1 MLTAIKPPHFEF
13 AEADQS
19 EGYYPGEELYEEKVM
34 EEPQEFHVF
43 ADYFGL
49 FNLVKSFW
57 LRNDAQQEAFLMEDE
72 PRSRNNSVGS
82 DFSSNSLDSGEYIDF
97 GLSYL
102 GDPFS
107 LQTLENDENRRG
119 KTREPPSVLLARRQ
133 AKAMA
138 GKNAIKQEVCV
149 FCRNNGE
156 EESFYASHSLKDS
169 EGRVTCPVL
178 RAYTCPICG
187 ANGDEAHTIKY
198 CPQNQSK
205 SITSNNTST
214 TNLKRLPISGN
225 KKK

>member
-1 MLTAIKPPHFEF
+1 MLTAIKPSFEF
-13 AEADQS
+13 AEADQCES
-19 EGYYPGEELYEEKVM
+19 FYSGEELYEEKIM
-34 EEPQEFHVF
+34 EEPQEFRLF

-49 FNLVKSFW
+49 VNLVKSFW
-57 LRNDAQQEAFLMEDE
+57 LRNDVQQEELLDDE

-82 DFSSNSLDSGEYIDF
+82 DFSSNSLDSGEYVDF
-97 GLSYL
+97 GLSYY
-102 GDPFS
+102 GDPFN
-107 LQTLENDENRRG
+107 LQAYDTEDGRR
-119 KTREPPSVLLARRQ
+119 KRDPPSVLLARRQ

-156 EESFYASHSLKDS
+156 EESFYASHSLKDL

-205 SITSNNTST
+205 NVT
-214 TNLKRLPISGN
+214 TNAATNPKRLPVAGN

>member
-1 MLTAIKPPHFEF
+1 MLTAIKPSFEF

-19 EGYYPGEELYEEKVM
+19 ESFYPGEVLYEEKMM
-34 EEPQEFHVF
+34 EEPQEFRVF
-43 ADYFGL
+43 RDYFGL
-49 FNLVKSFW
+49 VNLVKSFW
-57 LRNDAQQEAFLMEDE
+57 LRSDAQQGDLLEDE
-72 PRSRNNSVGS
+72 PRSRNNSIGS
-82 DFSSNSLDSGEYIDF
+82 DFSSNSLDSGEYVDF
-97 GLSYL
+97 GLSYYA
-102 GDPFS
+102 DPFT
-107 LQTLENDENRRG
+107 LQVLDGEDGRR
-119 KTREPPSVLLARRQ
+119 KRDPPSVLLARRQ

-156 EESFYASHSLKDS
+156 EESFYASHSLKDL

-198 CPQNQSK
+198 CPKNQSNTN
-205 SITSNNTST
+205 ITNP
-214 TNLKRLPISGN
+214 KRLPVAGN

>member
-1 MLTAIKPPHFEF
+1 MLTAIKPTFEF
-13 AEADQS
+13 AEADHS
-19 EGYYPGEELYEEKVM
+19 ESFYSGEELYEDKMM
-34 EEPQEFHVF
+34 EEPQEFRVF

-49 FNLVKSFW
+49 VNLVKSFW
-57 LRNDAQQEAFLMEDE
+57 LRSDAQQEELLDDE

-82 DFSSNSLDSGEYIDF
+82 DFSSNSLDSGEYVDF
-97 GLSYL
+97 GLSYY
-102 GDPFS
+102 GDAFG
-107 LQTLENDENRRG
+107 LQAMDNEESRR
-119 KTREPPSVLLARRQ
+119 KRDPPSVLLARRQ

-156 EESFYASHSLKDS
+156 EESFYASHSLKDL

-205 SITSNNTST
+205 SVTTSA
-214 TNLKRLPISGN
+214 TNPKRLPVAGN